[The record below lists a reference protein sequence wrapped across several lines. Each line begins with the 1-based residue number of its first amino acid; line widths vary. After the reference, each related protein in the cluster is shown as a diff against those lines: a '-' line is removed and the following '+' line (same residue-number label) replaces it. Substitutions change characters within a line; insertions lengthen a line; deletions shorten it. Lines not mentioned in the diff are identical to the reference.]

1 MKLEVLLAFLILLFS
16 CGVVH
21 AADNACPNSSHDLAS
36 QFYKW
41 YVPIVISKN
50 SAHSLQIA
58 MEKQGS
64 QFESGLLAALKEDV
78 AAQAAAKGEIVGLD
92 FDPFLNTQD
101 PAESYEVGQ

>member
-1 MKLEVLLAFLILLFS
+1 
-16 CGVVH
+16 
-21 AADNACPNSSHDLAS
+21 
-36 QFYKW
+36 
-41 YVPIVISKN
+41 
-50 SAHSLQIA
+50 

>member
-1 MKLEVLLAFLILLFS
+1 MVCSYSDF
-16 CGVVH
+16 
-21 AADNACPNSSHDLAS
+21 
-36 QFYKW
+36 
-41 YVPIVISKN
+41 
-50 SAHSLQIA
+50 AHSLQIA